1 MKKLI
6 FAALVVAVPSLGS
19 MSCSDLGGDG
29 AKMTDSANPMSNAE
43 LAASIK
49 RSLDADDQLKIANLK
64 VNADKD
70 KKVATLS
77 GTVES
82 LSLRSKALD
91 LARSAQPDVTIQDQI
106 DITPTEVSRKDYNNN
121 VVTLRGT
128 PQDAETKRP
137 MA

>member
-29 AKMTDSANPMSNAE
+29 AKITDSANPMSNAE

-49 RSLDADDQLKIANLK
+49 RRLDADDQLKIANLK

-106 DITPTEVSRKDYNNN
+106 EITPTEVSRSDSIIM
-121 VVTLRGT
+121 L
-128 PQDAETKRP
+128 
-137 MA
+137 